1 MRNSRQWFVVVGVV
15 VAVAACGAEQ
25 PQPMIP
31 PPAPAPTG
39 EESSDPSWDTGE
51 ARPVESEAEPEPAA
65 KPADEELKQPEFTPG
80 MSVNEAI
87 SAVPSYYDY
96 VGLDQEVLA
105 KPLTNP
111 DTYKECKVAQNDRF
125 KVRIA
130 VWNGKVVG
138 ADVEAPPAKKDCI
151 DRVVRAIEYK
161 EQVESINTVEY
172 SF

>member
-1 MRNSRQWFVVVGVV
+1 MGVRWYGVVGVV
-15 VAVAACGAEQ
+15 LGAVACGGEKKE
-25 PQPMIP
+25 PQFP
-31 PPAPAPTG
+31 PPAPASSG
-39 EESSDPSWDTGE
+39 EERPDPSWDTGE
-51 ARPVESEAEPEPAA
+51 NRNYEPEPEPEPEP
-65 KPADEELKQPEFTPG
+65 KSGEEELEKPEFKPG

-96 VGLDQEVLA
+96 VGIDQEVLA

-111 DTYKECKVAQNDRF
+111 DTYKECNVTPNDHF
-125 KVRIA
+125 KVKIA

-138 ADVEAPPAKKDCI
+138 ADVEATPAKKDCL
-151 DRVVRAIEYK
+151 DRVVRSIEYK